1 MIIFPFGTDS
11 LTLTRFTPIL
21 GDVASFPSLFFSI
34 DTAQNNIF
42 PFLKIARHLILLH
55 QDIWQRPQPNAL
67 FL

>member
-1 MIIFPFGTDS
+1 MSVGS
-11 LTLTRFTPIL
+11 LGVM

-55 QDIWQRPQPNAL
+55 QDIWQHQRLNVRLLQQHTTPL
-67 FL
+67 MI